1 MSTEPEPATDTE
13 PEPPLDRPQADV
25 ARMTPKDRA
34 DLMALA
40 RMRARVAKA
49 QVAQRGAELE
59 ADFEE
64 QLGTIFEFDRDEVW
78 KEAVRLAAEA
88 AAAASK
94 AIQKRCAELGIPRD
108 FAPSLSGPSWYGR
121 GANDVAI
128 RRAELRKIAKTRID
142 ALAKRAEAQIAA
154 ASVGVQE
161 QLLSEG
167 LTTAAAQAFFASM
180 PTPAE
185 LMPPIA
191 LPALLES
198 GRPTQRPRWDPGE
211 WGG

>member
-1 MSTEPEPATDTE
+1 MSTKSESAPDTENEPAGDQ
-13 PEPPLDRPQADV
+13 PHSDG
-25 ARMTPKDRA
+25 ARMTAKDRA

-40 RMRARVAKA
+40 RMRARVARA
-49 QVAQRGAELE
+49 QVAQRAAELE

-94 AIQKRCAELGIPRD
+94 AIKERCAKLGIPRD
-108 FAPSLSGPSWYGR
+108 FAPSLTGPSWYGR
-121 GANDVAI
+121 GANEVAS
-128 RRAELRKIAKTRID
+128 RRVELRKMAKTRID
-142 ALAKRAEAQIAA
+142 ALAKRAEAQIAG

-161 QLLSEG
+161 QLLADG
-167 LTTAAAQAFFASM
+167 LTTVAARAFFASM

-185 LMPPIA
+185 LMPPIV

-198 GRPTQRPRWDPGE
+198 GRATQRSRWDPGE
-211 WGG
+211 

>member
-1 MSTEPEPATDTE
+1 MSMSTEPKTSIDAWSDPAVDQ
-13 PEPPLDRPQADV
+13 PHAAG
-25 ARMTPKDRA
+25 ARMTAKERA

-49 QVAQRGAELE
+49 QVAQRAAELE

-64 QLGTIFEFDRDEVW
+64 QLGTIYEFDRDEVW

-94 AIQKRCAELGIPRD
+94 VIAERCAELGIPPD
-108 FAPSLSGPSWYGR
+108 FAPGLSGPSWYGR
-121 GANDVAI
+121 GATQVAE
-128 RRAELRKIAKTRID
+128 RRVELRKMAKTRID

-161 QLLSEG
+161 QLLAEG
-167 LTTAAAQAFFASM
+167 LTTVAAQAFFASM

-185 LMPPIA
+185 LMPPLA
-191 LPALLES
+191 LPALLEA
-198 GRPTQRPRWDPGE
+198 GRATKRPRWDPGI
-211 WGG
+211 